1 MFYMLRGQKLYLFTA
16 TFPYGKAE
24 SFLEDEILFLSKEF
38 EKIVII
44 PLSGSSS
51 QRRKVPYNCIVVAPV
66 INSKSKQYSRG
77 LFCFKSVKL
86 YSNDFIEKKVFLS
99 VKRLKEWFV
108 SMVLTNNLLKSKTVN
123 KVFDNITKDD
133 VCYFYWGKGSNP
145 LAAIYLGKCHFVS
158 RFHGE
163 WDLWEESSGNYAP
176 VRKKVADALDFAVM
190 ISKKGEEYFKQRYP
204 GCKTFVFPLGSRDGG
219 VCKKSEDGIIRIV
232 SCSSVYYLKRVSLIM
247 ESLQKADKIKIEW
260 THIGDGV
267 DFDELK
273 RKTEANQ
280 CKHLTIKLLGRV
292 KHDDVIKY
300 YQNHQVDAFINL
312 STNEGV
318 PVSIMEAISFNIP
331 IVATN
336 VGSTSEI
343 VTEKTGKLVT
353 PNPTPSE
360 VAEALYWVLNNNL
373 KPRLFW
379 ENNYNAEKNYSSFAQ
394 KLCSLSNE

>member
-1 MFYMLRGQKLYLFTA
+1 MLYMLRGQKLYLFTA

-38 EKIVII
+38 KKIVII

-51 QRRKVPYNCIVVAPV
+51 QRREVPYNCIVVAPV

-133 VCYFYWGKGSNP
+133 VCYFYWGKGSN
-145 LAAIYLGKCHFVS
+145 LLSYFYKGKAKFVS

-163 WDLWEESSGNYAP
+163 WDLWEESGGNYAP
-176 VRKKVADALDFAVM
+176 CRRQLADSLNFAVF
-190 ISKKGEEYFKQRYP
+190 ISKKGESYFKSKYP
-204 GCKTFVFPLGSRDGG
+204 NCNTVVYPLGSLDYG
-219 VCKKSEDGIIRIV
+219 CCNEEKKENTLRVV
-232 SCSSVYYLKRVSLIM
+232 SCSTVYPLKRVPLIFDALNSL
-247 ESLQKADKIKIEW
+247 SSYRIEW
-260 THIGDGV
+260 THIGGGV
-267 DFDELK
+267 DFEAL
-273 RKTEANQ
+273 RKKVEEE
-280 CKHLTIKLLGRV
+280 KKSHLTITLLGNM
-292 KHDDVIKY
+292 KHDEVMAYYKEHQFDVF
-300 YQNHQVDAFINL
+300 VNL

-331 IVATN
+331 IIATE
-336 VGSTSEI
+336 VGGTSEV
-343 VTEKTGKLVT
+343 VTAETGLLVG
-353 PNPTPSE
+353 PNPSLDE
-360 VAEALYWVLNNNL
+360 VASAIVRLTGLKLN
-373 KPRLFW
+373 PRDFW
-379 ENNYNAEKNYSSFAQ
+379 QKNYSAQNNYTSFAHFL
-394 KLCSLSNE
+394 KSL